1 MGCLI
6 HNWKYS
12 NGLKDISYICMFRGG
27 KKRIYNNTPI
37 IMDTI
42 PIKVRICK
50 RCGKKQ
56 EGTIG
61 YGLYNFIIR
70 DYVHWITVELT
81 LEEKREFKIN
91 KLLK

>member
-12 NGLKDISYICMFRGG
+12 NGLKDISYTFSNYHIE
-27 KKRIYNNTPI
+27 IDPV
-37 IMDTI
+37 

-56 EGTIG
+56 EGITG
-61 YGLYNFIIR
+61 HGLYNFIIR
-70 DYVHWITVELT
+70 DYVNWKTVELT
-81 LEEKREFKIN
+81 LEERREFKIN

>member
-1 MGCLI
+1 MSCLI

-12 NGLKDISYICMFRGG
+12 DGLKDISYI
-27 KKRIYNNTPI
+27 IYNTNIKMNP
-37 IMDTI
+37 I

-56 EGTIG
+56 EGITG

-70 DYVHWITVELT
+70 DYVNWQTVELT
-81 LEEKREFKIN
+81 LEEEREFKIN